1 MLTWV
6 SSRWRHSGANH
17 VEDRDA
23 HEVLNRTEAGE
34 RFACREYTIVL
45 TQVLN
50 AVGIPARP
58 LALLREGYYTGMG
71 TGHAVTEAWLDD
83 LGRWVVLDAQNGA
96 TWRDSSGALLGVIA
110 LQERQ
115 LAGDMPDFVGVG
127 PNFDAEAAQE
137 WFGYFQYCSSGG
149 TAWRAASF
157 VPFME
162 GHTVVEAR
170 PLIRDP
176 ILAHPDLAEISTS
189 VVDHDDGPALLF
201 ATQHPFATGFAVTG
215 VSGMPRSLAPDELMP
230 LTGPA
235 GDHEWQVA
243 TRTRYGTLRPSKL
256 KFTIRRP

>member
-1 MLTWV
+1 V
-6 SSRWRHSGANH
+6 
-17 VEDRDA
+17 
-23 HEVLNRTEAGE
+23 EAGE
-34 RFACREYTIVL
+34 RFACREDTIVL

-58 LALLREGYYTGMG
+58 VALLRDGYHTGMG
-71 TGHAVTEAWLDD
+71 TGYAVTEAWLDD

-115 LAGDMPDFVGVG
+115 LAGDRPDFVGFG
-127 PNFDAEAAQE
+127 PNFDSGSAQE

-149 TAWRAASF
+149 TVWRVDSF
-157 VPFME
+157 VPYME

-176 ILAHPDLAEISTS
+176 ILAHPDLAQISTS
-189 VVDHDDGPALLF
+189 VVDDDGPALLF
-201 ATQHPFATGFAVTG
+201 APQHPFATGFALTG
-215 VSGMPRSLAPDELMP
+215 VSGMPGSLAPAEPMP

-235 GDHEWQVA
+235 GDQEWQVA
-243 TRTRYGTLRPSKL
+243 TRRGYGTLRPSRL
-256 KFTIRRP
+256 TFTIRRP